1 MSIRA
6 LKCSR
11 LLGLLPA
18 GKVWTMLS
26 SESES
31 KLMNYRMRFDSA
43 YNSMVK
49 QCDYFL
55 V

>member
-1 MSIRA
+1 MSIGA

-11 LLGLLPA
+11 SLGLLPA
-18 GKVWTMLS
+18 GKVWTVLS

-31 KLMNYRMRFDSA
+31 KLMNYRIKFDSA
-43 YNSMVK
+43 YNPITK